1 MSQMRIDFLSN
12 EFEEM
17 LADKEKKVKEEF
29 SMQSLQEI
37 INLYTVYIILHLAC
51 Y

>member
-37 INLYTVYIILHLAC
+37 ITFIHLAQNFW
-51 Y
+51 